1 MMGRRLVEVEGSGDG
16 HGGSEMRGSFN
27 GSFHLGPCEITDS
40 NHADTAVRSGLLRGP
55 LDEIVHITTFLAIK
69 ETEGA
74 ARPTGAPTISNDVDV
89 TTGNEEIVA
98 PASMKAAG
106 APRF

>member
-1 MMGRRLVEVEGSGDG
+1 
-16 HGGSEMRGSFN
+16 MRGSFN
-27 GSFHLGPCEITDS
+27 GSFHLGPGKIIDP
-40 NHADTAVRSGLLRGP
+40 NHADIAVRPGLLRGP

-89 TTGNEEIVA
+89 TTGNEEIA
-98 PASMKAAG
+98 GTSFNKPAG